1 MNRLVSRF
9 RSSQALAAPLM
20 RTSESKGHWQLYDS
34 SVALDLTFLPMTR
47 GNAGRNVK
55 SATLV
60 PQRRGACLRQRIDAA
75 FDAAEPAVHIAQ
87 QYLGCIRDDRLDL
100 GCAPRPL
107 RQRRGAGERLLAVGG
122 HDRRLRHSAQ
132 CRIADPAPM
141 LIDQAHAPTRIL
153 ARTPRSR
160 LHQDF
165 DPSGRRDAEK
175 PESKKPTKLEDP
187 GIALATTPPAHAHG
201 KPDF

>member
-1 MNRLVSRF
+1 MVSPADVR
-9 RSSQALAAPLM
+9 AAHRHAGGFGHCPDSEVRKPWLHTLI

-100 GCAPRPL
+100 GCAPR
-107 RQRRGAGERLLAVGG
+107 
-122 HDRRLRHSAQ
+122 
-132 CRIADPAPM
+132 
-141 LIDQAHAPTRIL
+141 
-153 ARTPRSR
+153 
-160 LHQDF
+160 
-165 DPSGRRDAEK
+165 
-175 PESKKPTKLEDP
+175 
-187 GIALATTPPAHAHG
+187 
-201 KPDF
+201 